1 MLLSGLTRKQLHF
14 ADEYIAGGF
23 RSPVDA
29 YLIAYKGCS
38 KRTAQNNSCTL
49 LADMRVKAY
58 IDKAIASL
66 PATSTVNVEF
76 VISNIKK
83 LALES
88 KREADK
94 LRALELLGKYLKLF
108 QDNLSI
114 TTGLS
119 PEDLSDLKKSL
130 KDEVKTN
137 IPYAP
142 NLQLEA
148 RGKEIETLPVST
160 HGLEDK
166 DAVIEDLR
174 PNV

>member
-1 MLLSGLTRKQLHF
+1 MLLSGLSRKQLMF
-14 ADEYIAGGF
+14 LDEYIAGGCVNA
-23 RSPVDA
+23 SLA
-29 YLIAYKGCS
+29 YLKAYPLSSVRG
-38 KRTAQNNSCTL
+38 AQNSASRL
-49 LADMRVKAY
+49 LADVRAKAY
-58 IDKAIASL
+58 VDRAIASL
-66 PATSTVNVEF
+66 PATATVNVEF

-130 KDEVKTN
+130 KEEVKAT
-137 IPYAP
+137 IPRASIFA
-142 NLQLEA
+142 LEPCSEA
-148 RGKEIETLPVST
+148 IIDRPTPDS
-160 HGLEDK
+160 GLEPLVP
-166 DAVIEDLR
+166 VIEDLR
-174 PNV
+174 DNV